1 MDDLHGTRT
10 LAPRERWLLVLLG
23 GVLGAVIGPAGFWLR
38 GIDATERLRER
49 TGSTGSTRVSHWDAA
64 FAAIGTS
71 SVQLGFM
78 LIAGIATAALTPTLV
93 RWLERRAHH
102 ETRAFYPR
110 AAVAGLGFGVAAT
123 MVTAMGIFIVMLAI
137 GTASA
142 DPSTSVEDAGGLV
155 LGAGTFAPLVAI
167 VAPFFFLKWIALFG
181 VPFGLLFGR
190 LVRWL
195 LRRG

>member
-78 LIAGIATAALTPTLV
+78 LIAGIATAALMPTLV
-93 RWLERRAHH
+93 RWLERRAHQ
-102 ETRAFYPR
+102 ERRAFYPR
-110 AAVAGLGFGVAAT
+110 AVAAGLVFGVAAT
-123 MVTAMGIFIVMLAI
+123 MATTIGIFIVLLVI
-137 GTASA
+137 GSVGG
-142 DPSTSVEDAGGLV
+142 DSSTSVGDAGKLV
-155 LGAGTFAPLVAI
+155 VGAGMFGPIVAM
-167 VAPFFFLKWIALFG
+167 VAPFLFLKWITLFG
-181 VPFGLLFGR
+181 FPFGLLFGG

-195 LRRG
+195 ARRG